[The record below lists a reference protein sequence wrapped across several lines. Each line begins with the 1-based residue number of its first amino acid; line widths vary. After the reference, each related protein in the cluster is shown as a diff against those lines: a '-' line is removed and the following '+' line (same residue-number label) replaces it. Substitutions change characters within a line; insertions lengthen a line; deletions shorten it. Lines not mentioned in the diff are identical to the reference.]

1 MAQEYGGDPAIAA
14 AQRAWDAR
22 YVGRLVS
29 TVESAAHDGLG
40 ALAIAAAREMAAPL
54 RKLHKPITE
63 PKSSHFHVDDRSEL
77 FTYCASCGVFTAW
90 DQCPTARLVYSSS
103 ELEGDSDAQIL

>member
-1 MAQEYGGDPAIAA
+1 MSGDPAIAA

-40 ALAIAAAREMAAPL
+40 ALAIAAAREALAPL
-54 RKLHKPITE
+54 RELHRPFT
-63 PKSSHFHVDDRSEL
+63 VRTNDDESWVE
-77 FTYCASCGVFTAW
+77 CHSCVGQEW
-90 DQCPTARLVYSSS
+90 PCQSARLLYSSS
-103 ELEGDSDAQIL
+103 ELEGTSDAQ